1 MSWPDDLGK
10 NLPIKDLYDDLAKPA
25 AREVGAALGNVA
37 KVARFVLAPIDYL
50 AAQHERWKRYLER
63 VAQKVPEEKRVEAHP
78 QLAGPALE
86 GLRYVEETDLIAE
99 LFINLLA
106 RAIDRERVSEAHP
119 AFSGIITNLSPDE
132 ALILY
137 YLKKRRYALRQAAA
151 LDPQTRLF
159 SQRKTVESEFPTH
172 TLAFPNYL
180 FLYLDH
186 LHSLNLAGV
195 WQQGH
200 QEPVYEGEPKQQ
212 VGVII
217 NNIVALTPFGE
228 LFVKACVPDEFT
240 PPAKAAAPMAEPS
253 GPNAA
258 YEPTHPERKP
268 GSPAC

>member
-10 NLPIKDLYDDLAKPA
+10 SLPIKDLYDDLAKPA
-25 AREVGAALGNVA
+25 TREVGAALGNVA
-37 KVARFVLAPIDYL
+37 KVARFVLALIDYL
-50 AAQHERWKRYLER
+50 AAQHGRWQRYLER
-63 VAQKVPEEKRVEAHP
+63 VAQKVPEDRRVEAHP

-86 GLRYVEETDLIAE
+86 GLRYLGETELIAE

-106 RAIDRERVSEAHP
+106 RAIDCERVNEAHP
-119 AFSGIITNLSPDE
+119 AFTGIISQLSPDE

-137 YLKKRRYALRQAAA
+137 YLKQRRYALRQTASF
-151 LDPQTRLF
+151 DPQTRLF
-159 SQRKTVESEFPTH
+159 AQRKTLASEFPAE
-172 TLAFPNYL
+172 TLAFPEHL

-200 QEPVYEGEPKQQ
+200 QEIVYEGEPKQQ

-240 PPAKAAAPMAEPS
+240 PPTKAAAPAAHAGS
-253 GPNAA
+253 SNAA
-258 YEPTHPERKP
+258 
-268 GSPAC
+268 

>member
-1 MSWPDDLGK
+1 MSWPNELGK
-10 NLPIKDLYDDLAKPA
+10 NLPIKDLYDDLVKPA
-25 AREVGAALGNVA
+25 AREVGTALGNVA

-50 AAQHERWKRYLER
+50 AAQHERWNRYLER
-63 VAQKVPEEKRVEAHP
+63 VAQKVPEEKRIEAHP

-86 GLRYVEETDLIAE
+86 GLRYVGETDLIAE

-106 RAIDRERVSEAHP
+106 RAIDRDRVSEAHP
-119 AFSGIITNLSPDE
+119 GFSGVIASLSPDE
-132 ALILY
+132 ALLLY
-137 YLKKRRYALRQAAA
+137 YLKKRRYALRQTAA

-159 SQRKTVESEFPTH
+159 AQRKTVESEFPAD

-200 QEPVYEGEPKQQ
+200 QDAIYEGEPKQQ

-217 NNIVALTPFGE
+217 NNIIALTPFGE

-240 PPAKAAAPMAEPS
+240 PPTKAAPSAAERS
-253 GPNAA
+253 SPNVL
-258 YEPTHPERKP
+258 
-268 GSPAC
+268 